1 MCPGCLQQM
10 QHFVCSV
17 HLQGPTKDQEHRGPK
32 AKSLWMNMTMM
43 MMMMIT
49 THKAEDSQPDK
60 ADPEARESIQ
70 LLCEWKQ
77 ANS

>member
-1 MCPGCLQQM
+1 MK
-10 QHFVCSV
+10 F
-17 HLQGPTKDQEHRGPK
+17 
-32 AKSLWMNMTMM
+32 NMTMM
-43 MMMMIT
+43 MMMIR
-49 THKAEDSQPDK
+49 THKAEDFQPDK